1 MGAKPSREPRSVSM
15 ENPTPAGVLDISDD
29 VVKRLK
35 QGITQQAR
43 EQAAIAEESKP
54 AAPKP
59 QPAAKKAPVKAA
71 ETPVPAPSASPSPKV
86 VYQTPTPIY
95 VQGGGHTISAA
106 DVQRQMNQELQKND
120 EQWRQRMTQLEENL
134 KKTNTIMEAE
144 YANAVEG
151 VHKRFV
157 STADAHKVPPCQDL
171 KAQLLACYR
180 ANPGETL
187 KCIEEVA
194 QFKQCVDLHRIK
206 KLDSEPE
213 VPKAAAGN
221 NKQAVPVAKAG

>member
-15 ENPTPAGVLDISDD
+15 DNPTPASGVLDISDD

-43 EQAAIAEESKP
+43 ESAAIAEESKP
-54 AAPKP
+54 VAKP
-59 QPAAKKAPVKAA
+59 QQPAKKAPVKAA
-71 ETPVPAPSASPSPKV
+71 AESAPAAPKA
-86 VYQTPTPIY
+86 VYQNPTPIY

-134 KKTNTIMEAE
+134 KKTNTIMESE

-157 STADAHKVPPCQDL
+157 STAAAQKTPPCKDL

-180 ANPGETL
+180 AHPGETL

-194 QFKQCVDLHRIK
+194 QFKQCVDVHRIK

-213 VPKAAAGN
+213 TPKAPSSSKAAVPVPKAG
-221 NKQAVPVAKAG
+221 

>member
-1 MGAKPSREPRSVSM
+1 MGAKQSREPRSVSM
-15 ENPTPAGVLDISDD
+15 ENPAGVLDISDD

-43 EQAAIAEESKP
+43 DNAAAAQESKP
-54 AAPKP
+54 ASKSQEP
-59 QPAAKKAPVKAA
+59 AKKAPVKATDGVA
-71 ETPVPAPSASPSPKV
+71 VAAPVVPPTV
-86 VYQTPTPIY
+86 VYQSPTPVY

-120 EQWRQRMTQLEENL
+120 EQWRQRMTKLEENL
-134 KKTNTIMEAE
+134 KKTNTIMETE

-157 STADAHKVPPCQDL
+157 STAAAHKTPPCQDL

-187 KCIEEVA
+187 RCIDEVA

-206 KLDSEPE
+206 KLDSVPE
-213 VPKAAAGN
+213 AAPKATADSKKAAVPKAA
-221 NKQAVPVAKAG
+221 

>member
-1 MGAKPSREPRSVSM
+1 MGAKQSREPRSVSM

-43 EQAAIAEESKP
+43 ENAAAAELSKP
-54 AAPKP
+54 APKP
-59 QPAAKKAPVKAA
+59 QEPAKKAPVKD
-71 ETPVPAPSASPSPKV
+71 ASPPSTV
-86 VYQTPTPIY
+86 LYQSATPIY

-106 DVQRQMNQELQKND
+106 DVQRQMNQELVKND
-120 EQWRQRMTQLEENL
+120 ELWRQRLTKLEENL
-134 KKTNTIMEAE
+134 KKTNTIMESE

-157 STADAHKVPPCQDL
+157 STAAAHKTPLCQDL

-180 ANPGETL
+180 AHPGETL

-194 QFKQCVDLHRIK
+194 QFKQCVDMHRIK

-213 VPKAAAGN
+213 APKASAAG
-221 NKQAVPVAKAG
+221 KAAVPVAKAG

>member
-1 MGAKPSREPRSVSM
+1 MGAKQSREPRSVTM
-15 ENPTPAGVLDISDD
+15 ENPAGVLDISDD

-43 EQAAIAEESKP
+43 ENAAVAEESKP
-54 AAPKP
+54 ASKP
-59 QPAAKKAPVKAA
+59 EQPAKKAPLKVAPAA
-71 ETPVPAPSASPSPKV
+71 AAVVAPPTV
-86 VYQTPTPIY
+86 VYQSPTPIY

-134 KKTNTIMEAE
+134 KKTNTIMEKE

-157 STADAHKVPPCQDL
+157 STAAAHKTPPCQDL

-187 KCIEEVA
+187 RCIDEVA
-194 QFKQCVDLHRIK
+194 QFKQCVDMHRIK
-206 KLDSEPE
+206 KLDSQQEA
-213 VPKAAAGN
+213 PKTPADS
-221 NKQAVPVAKAG
+221 KTAVKAG